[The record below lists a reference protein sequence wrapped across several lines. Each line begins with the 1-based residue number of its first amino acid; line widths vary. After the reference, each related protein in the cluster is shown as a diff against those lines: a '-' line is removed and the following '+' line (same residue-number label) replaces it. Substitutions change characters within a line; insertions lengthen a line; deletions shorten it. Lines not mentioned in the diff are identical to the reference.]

1 MFTKYEYFIKTQCIS
16 MNYTEVRGN
25 CTWEKK
31 KESEIGTNDEFTCF
45 RIFRSQ

>member
-1 MFTKYEYFIKTQCIS
+1 MHIYELH
-16 MNYTEVRGN
+16 RGKRQLYLR
-25 CTWEKK
+25 KK